1 MYQLK
6 QVRENYVSIKTSK
19 RNEKVNVDYGGIV
32 VRVALEL

>member
-1 MYQLK
+1 MQAIK
-6 QVRENYVSIKTSK
+6 NNHNYVSIKTSK